1 MFSYSFCEFS
11 SEGSLDMLYLE
22 SRFQRGKTWTDK
34 YMDAHHRYLVN
45 DAVGLADAHAAQI
58 GFQSD
63 NQHPGDSFLGS
74 FSNHIVIA
82 VDQRCCC
89 DLVVSLLLV
98 QVAVDGHGRVALAFP
113 SSGSNKAFL
122 NLTALLLCGHFSL

>member
-1 MFSYSFCEFS
+1 
-11 SEGSLDMLYLE
+11 MLYLAN
-22 SRFQRGKTWTDK
+22 RFQRGKEWTEK

-74 FSNHIVIA
+74 FSSHIEIGA
-82 VDQRCCC
+82 NQCCCC
-89 DLVVSLLLV
+89 DLPVVSLLLV
-98 QVAVDGHGRVALAFP
+98 QVSVDDHGRVSLAFS
-113 SSGSNKAFL
+113 SSGSNKAF
-122 NLTALLLCGHFSL
+122 